1 MCVRARVCVCVCV
14 CVCVRVCACL
24 CVCVRVCACVCV
36 CVRAC
41 VHVRVSLVVYSAR
54 MRLLHCYIKVIYNVL
69 HMTNCIAVCYLS
81 VHFINGTSPR
91 QIVVHSSMSLANK
104 YPNTYILIERVV
116 YYSVTTYTS
125 Q

>member
-1 MCVRARVCVCVCV
+1 MCVCVCVCVCVRVCVCVCV
-14 CVCVRVCACL
+14 CVCVRARL
-24 CVCVRVCACVCV
+24 G
-36 CVRAC
+36 AC

-81 VHFINGTSPR
+81 MHFINGTSPR

-116 YYSVTTYTS
+116 YYSVTTYSS